1 MKIAIGND
9 HAGYEIKRIIKD
21 WLEEQGYDFVDYGT
35 DSPEP
40 ADYPDIVHP
49 LASAVDKGEIDMG
62 VLICGSGQGA
72 SITANKHQGIRATL
86 CWRPEIAVLA
96 RSHNDANIL
105 CLPGRFIE
113 GDAAIE
119 VLRIFLDTP
128 FDGGRHKRRIE
139 KVPL

>member
-119 VLRIFLDTP
+119 VLRVFLDTP